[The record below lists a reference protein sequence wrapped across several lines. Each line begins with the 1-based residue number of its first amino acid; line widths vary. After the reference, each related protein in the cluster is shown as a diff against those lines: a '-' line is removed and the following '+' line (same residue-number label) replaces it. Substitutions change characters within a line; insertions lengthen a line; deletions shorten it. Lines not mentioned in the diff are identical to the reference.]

1 MLDNKLAYA
10 PATELLGLIRTKQI
24 SPVELTELFFNRI
37 DTLDSRLNSFI
48 LLTRDS
54 AIEAAKNAEAA
65 VVRVV
70 EHGARKLERKP
81 VVG

>member
-1 MLDNKLAYA
+1 MDKRLAYA

-48 LLTRDS
+48 LLIRDS
-54 AIEAAKNAEAA
+54 GIEAAKKAEAA
-65 VVRVV
+65 LVR
-70 EHGARKLERKP
+70 GD
-81 VVG
+81 